1 MHHDDS
7 GNDSD
12 ELDEFE
18 ESMDDRKTRPPIK
31 NHAVTNKHYD
41 EEYEVSQDLSVAE
54 SFDGRDKVMY
64 YFSPFLLA
72 KISRITFVMYY
83 CCLLLFAA

>member
-7 GNDSD
+7 GDDS

-18 ESMDDRKTRPPIK
+18 ESMDDRKNRPPIK
-31 NHAVTNKHYD
+31 NHSVNNKHYD

-54 SFDGRDKVMY
+54 SFDGRDKVTNIPY
-64 YFSPFLLA
+64 Y
-72 KISRITFVMYY
+72 
-83 CCLLLFAA
+83 